1 MSKTELLP
9 HPYHCSW
16 QKRLFDRGISIL
28 GLIILSPLFII
39 LAIII
44 KLSSKGPVF
53 FIQKRVGEKDKI
65 FKIIK
70 FRVMEEG
77 AERQQ
82 WRYLHLNEADGPVFK
97 IRDDPRFTRVGKF
110 IARAGLDEVAQLINV
125 AKGEMSLVGP
135 RPLPVSEAKKL
146 TPFQNARHLIKPGV
160 TSSWVVKG
168 PHSMKF
174 KKWMQLDR
182 QYVLRASFAGD
193 VAILVKTLT
202 SGLR

>member
-1 MSKTELLP
+1 
-9 HPYHCSW
+9 
-16 QKRLFDRGISIL
+16 
-28 GLIILSPLFII
+28 
-39 LAIII
+39 
-44 KLSSKGPVF
+44 
-53 FIQKRVGEKDKI
+53 
-65 FKIIK
+65 
-70 FRVMEEG
+70 MEEG